1 MEESKALHKLLEIAD
16 LVGMVEEMMNPA
28 SSERL
33 SSASWSGMRITL
45 RNVRDM
51 VQASHATLSSDFVHR
66 SRAVVQAASSPQPQ
80 VSAPVIES
88 SARTLAAEEKA
99 VHSVRSEAPTIS
111 RPVTPGSEASRI
123 QMTRQNLKAT
133 LEKVIER

>member
-16 LVGMVEEMMNPA
+16 LVGMVEEMMSPA

-33 SSASWSGMRITL
+33 SPASWSGMRITL

-51 VQASHATLSSDFVHR
+51 VQASHATLAGDLVNR
-66 SRAVVQAASSPQPQ
+66 SRAALQASNPAAQSMPVAVEHSTRSLAS
-80 VSAPVIES
+80 EE
-88 SARTLAAEEKA
+88 RAAN
-99 VHSVRSEAPTIS
+99 SVRSESPMIA
-111 RPVTPGSEASRI
+111 RPVNGTSDSSKI
-123 QMTRQNLKAT
+123 QMTRRDLKAS